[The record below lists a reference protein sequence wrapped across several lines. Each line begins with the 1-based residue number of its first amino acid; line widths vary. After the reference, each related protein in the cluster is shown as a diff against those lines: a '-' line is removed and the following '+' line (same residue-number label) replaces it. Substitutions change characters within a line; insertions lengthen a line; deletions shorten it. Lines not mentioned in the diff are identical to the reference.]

1 LKESSYVIEQD
12 DQEEEEATGLVI
24 REAKRKEAADAEAL
38 QKALEIADKIKVPV
52 EDLLK
57 DSTVEAAKK
66 IVELSR
72 NLQELVVA
80 DELLSPTEEAQKK
93 EAGCS
98 EAAASEATR
107 GSTNSHTALNPVIEI
122 ESSETS
128 TSASHSTS
136 VSTCSADPF
145 NRVYANVQKILPPHH
160 LPNSRKRLLVR
171 NLCLCIHKYCK
182 V

>member
-80 DELLSPTEEAQKK
+80 DELLSATEEAQKK

-107 GSTNSHTALNPVIEI
+107 GSTNSHTA
-122 ESSETS
+122 TS

-145 NRVYANVQKILPPHH
+145 NRVYANLQKNLPPHH